1 MITYT
6 SIIGSAAE
14 PRIADLLH
22 SLEHHGRVDYV
33 TLAADDIKRHRL
45 RALTQRG
52 DECGIALDRDM
63 HLFDGAVLRLD
74 RDAALVV
81 RTEDTRWLR
90 LVPRDAAAALE
101 LGYFAG
107 NMHWKVRFDRGA
119 LEIAVK
125 GALDDYL
132 QRLAPMLADQ
142 RIRLA
147 NDVSDGREHHHV

>member
-6 SIIGSAAE
+6 SLIGSAAE

-45 RALTQRG
+45 RARTQRG

-90 LVPRDAAAALE
+90 LAPRDAAAALE

-107 NMHWKVRFDRGA
+107 NMHWKVRFGRGA

-147 NDVSDGREHHHV
+147 NEVSDGREHHHV

>member
-6 SIIGSAAE
+6 SIIGSASE

-22 SLEHHGRVDYV
+22 SLEHQGRVDYV
-33 TLAADDIKRHRL
+33 TLAADDIRRHRL
-45 RALTQRG
+45 RARTQRG
-52 DECGIALDRDM
+52 DECGIALDRDL

-90 LVPRDAAAALE
+90 LEPRDAAAALE

-107 NMHWKVRFDRGA
+107 NMHWKVRFDRNA

-132 QRLAPMLADQ
+132 QRLTPMLADQ

-147 NDVSDGREHHHV
+147 TEGLAGGKHHHA

>member
-33 TLAADDIKRHRL
+33 TLSADDIKRHRL
-45 RALTQRG
+45 RARTQRG

-90 LVPRDAAAALE
+90 LAPRDAAAALE

-107 NMHWKVRFDRGA
+107 NMHWKVRFGRGA

-147 NDVSDGREHHHV
+147 NEVSDGREHHHA

>member
-45 RALTQRG
+45 RARTQRG

-90 LVPRDAAAALE
+90 LAPRDAAAALE

>member
-45 RALTQRG
+45 RARTQRG

-90 LVPRDAAAALE
+90 LAPRDAAAALE

-107 NMHWKVRFDRGA
+107 NMHWKVRFGRGA